1 MSKIYDRKD
10 VDKARA
16 LEEAWIDY
24 AIQKQVKTWFTT
36 SKQDI
41 KKEGA
46 PATRSSSARSSD
58 EQASSALMQMIA
70 DMQAKR
76 VEDDEEKKAEGKSLM
91 LQRIKKDLSLDIIQ
105 SLEALSTSSNI
116 SVQAPE
122 LLTLFQKHHCE
133 YTEKEMDEVVRNV
146 WIDFPGTGLISKF
159 VQNKARI
166 WKEIDRNG
174 HALAMC
180 DDKMRI
186 CMIRLNICKYLNE
199 AMAGTNS
206 FDTWHHSVSNA
217 TFPQYL
223 SALYTALLDTQI
235 IPDGKSNAVLST
247 SERKVETFNE
257 FVERVRKTAKEEEWK
272 LDEQC
277 KVKSHLRKGIVHK
290 WKDCSGYTGV
300 QDK

>member
-24 AIQKQVKTWFTT
+24 AIQKHVKTWFTN
-36 SKQDI
+36 SKQV

-58 EQASSALMQMIA
+58 EQASSALMQMLA
-70 DMQAKR
+70 DIQAKK
-76 VEDDEEKKAEGKSLM
+76 VEDDEEKIIEGKSLM
-91 LQRIKKDLSLDIIQ
+91 IQRIKKDLSLDVIQ
-105 SLEALSTSSNI
+105 SLEALSTSSDV

-122 LLTLFQKHHCE
+122 LLALFQKHHCE
-133 YTEKEMDEVVRNV
+133 YTDKEMDEVVRNV
-146 WIDFPGTGLISKF
+146 WLDYPGTGLISKF

-174 HALAMC
+174 HALAVS

-186 CMIRLNICKYLNE
+186 CMIRLNVCKYLNE
-199 AMAGTNS
+199 AMAGTNG
-206 FDTWHHSVSNA
+206 FDTWHHSVSN
-217 TFPQYL
+217 TSFPQYL
-223 SALYTALLDTQI
+223 SALYTALLDTQV
-235 IPDGKSNAVLST
+235 IPDGKSSAVLSI
-247 SERKVETFNE
+247 SERKVDTFDE
-257 FVERVRKTAKEEEWK
+257 FVERVRKTAKEEGWK

-300 QDK
+300 QAK